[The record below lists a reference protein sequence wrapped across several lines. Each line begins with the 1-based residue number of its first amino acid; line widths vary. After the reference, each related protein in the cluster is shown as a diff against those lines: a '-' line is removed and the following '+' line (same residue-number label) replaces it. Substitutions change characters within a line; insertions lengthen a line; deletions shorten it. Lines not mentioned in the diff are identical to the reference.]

1 MFTNNFFKFDLIM
14 LRLSNI
20 LFLLSIFYCN
30 IIVSQNVV
38 FDFSNESSL
47 KGWIIVND
55 DVMGGVSKSNL
66 IINKDGNG
74 VFFGNISTAYNGGFA
89 SIRYNCKRQ
98 YINEYKNLVLRI
110 KGDKKEYQFR
120 IKSSV
125 EDYYSYVYTFKTTG
139 EWEFITIPLDR
150 MYPSYRGR
158 RLNMKNFNRNYLEQI
173 SLLIGNKRNENF
185 NLLIDSIILE

>member
-1 MFTNNFFKFDLIM
+1 MNSQLYK
-14 LRLSNI
+14 I
-20 LFLLSIFYCN
+20 LFLLSVFYFN

-38 FDFSNESSL
+38 FTFSNDVPL
-47 KGWIIVND
+47 KEWIIVND
-55 DVMGGVSKSNL
+55 DVMGGISQSNL
-66 IINKDGNG
+66 VINNEYNG

-98 YINEYKNLVLRI
+98 YINDYKSLVLRI
-110 KGDKKEYQFR
+110 KGDGKEYQFR
-120 IKSSV
+120 IKSSL
-125 EDYYSYVYTFKTTG
+125 EDYYSYIYTFSTTG
-139 EWEFITIPLDR
+139 EWEYITIPLNM

-173 SLLIGNKRNENF
+173 SFLIGNKKNENF

>member
-1 MFTNNFFKFDLIM
+1 MKSQLSSMFFLI
-14 LRLSNI
+14 
-20 LFLLSIFYCN
+20 SIFYCN
-30 IIVSQNVV
+30 IIASQNAV
-38 FDFSNESSL
+38 FTFSNETSL

-55 DVMGGVSKSNL
+55 DVMGGISKSNL
-66 IINKDGNG
+66 IKNKDGNG
-74 VFFGNISTAYNGGFA
+74 VFFGDISTAYNGGFA

-98 YINEYKNLVLRI
+98 YINEYNNFVLSI

-125 EDYYSYVYTFKTTG
+125 DAYYSYVYTFKTTG

-158 RLNMKNFNRNYLEQI
+158 RLNMKNFNKNYLEQI
-173 SLLIGNKRNENF
+173 SFLIGNKRNENF
-185 NLLIDSIILE
+185 NLLIDSMILE